1 MTEPHD
7 ITTVSIRAFPPKPPE
22 VRTLQDYQA
31 DLVRRFGR
39 VPSWTELA
47 KKENAARLQRNPISN
62 MARPQVNPADHPNTQ
77 AAIEAILAK
86 GEATRDSIV
95 QALTAPMTCPDVANV
110 LKRSPQLFRRHLGL
124 LAEQGRVI
132 GRSVKGVTVWE
143 RKMEA
148 AE

>member
-1 MTEPHD
+1 MDTEPHD

-47 KKENAARLQRNPISN
+47 KMENTARWHRNPASN
-62 MARPQVNPADHPNTQ
+62 MARPQVSATDHPNSR
-77 AAIEAILAK
+77 AVVEAIIAK
-86 GEATRDSIV
+86 GEATRTSIV
-95 QALTAPMTCPDVANV
+95 AALTAPMTCPDVANA
-110 LKRSPQLFRRHLGL
+110 LKRSPQLIRRHLGI
-124 LAEQGRVI
+124 LAMQGRVT
-132 GRSVKGVTVWE
+132 GSSVKGVTVW
-143 RKMEA
+143 RKLEA